1 FMPRRCHERV
11 VVSLGPPPESAPGRG
26 ATDGRPLKGAGRGR
40 ASVGPTETFEGL
52 GRRGTGGYPAAM
64 PLAKQGRPAAAIL
77 ADLERLAAK
86 DVDWKAGRAFSLAY
100 HAGPDV
106 HALAMEAN
114 ARFQSANALN
124 TGAFPSLAK
133 MQSDVVGAIAGL
145 LHGGPDAAGFMKSG
159 GTE

>member
-1 FMPRRCHERV
+1 SARAAGAPAPSASSRRRSAIRLDAAALPSVRGAGLFMPRRCHERA

-86 DVDWKAGRAFSLAY
+86 DVDWKA
-100 HAGPDV
+100 
-106 HALAMEAN
+106 
-114 ARFQSANALN
+114 
-124 TGAFPSLAK
+124 
-133 MQSDVVGAIAGL
+133 
-145 LHGGPDAAGFMKSG
+145 
-159 GTE
+159 